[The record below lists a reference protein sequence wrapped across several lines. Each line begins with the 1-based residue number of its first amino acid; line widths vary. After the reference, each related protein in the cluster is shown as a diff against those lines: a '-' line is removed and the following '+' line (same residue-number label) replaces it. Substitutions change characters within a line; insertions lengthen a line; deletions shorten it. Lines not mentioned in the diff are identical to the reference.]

1 MMVERGTWLVPT
13 LTAGDTT
20 EELAND
26 PKLAPEVREK
36 FVGLGRPEF
45 DAMRL
50 AAEAGVKVAMGTD
63 CPVAPHGTNLHEL
76 RHMAAN
82 GFTPAQAL
90 HAATLS
96 AAELMGLQDELG
108 TIAAGRRADIVV
120 LDGDPLV
127 FDDYEARIEQVWKDG
142 VRVVPFADP
151 G

>member
-1 MMVERGTWLVPT
+1 VQP
-13 LTAGDTT
+13 A
-20 EELAND
+20 
-26 PKLAPEVREK
+26 VREK
-36 FVGLGRPEF
+36 LRGLGRPEF

-63 CPVAPHGTNLHEL
+63 CPVAPHGTNLNEL
-76 RHMAAN
+76 RHMAAH

-96 AAELMGLQDELG
+96 AAELMGLQDDLG
-108 TIAAGRRADIVV
+108 TIAPGRRADLVV

-127 FDDYEARIEQVWKDG
+127 FDDYETRIEQVWKDG
-142 VRVVPFADP
+142 ARLVPFVSA